1 MAISFIRIDDRII
14 HGQTVT
20 RWANEYPCTGLI
32 GVNDAA
38 AGNKLLVSAFKGAS
52 SKKTFVWNKEHFK
65 KNADKV
71 LTSKDQYFL
80 MDDLMYSFQQQFH
93 QYQAKMPDRRK
104 FQIV

>member
-65 KNADKV
+65 KNDMKLCSIIDVEKV
-71 LTSKDQYFL
+71 GYYYQKFRWDFGITLDQ
-80 MDDLMYSFQQQFH
+80 MVIM
-93 QYQAKMPDRRK
+93 
-104 FQIV
+104 II